1 VFRYI
6 LPISEGKARIRPL
19 NVVKCACW
27 NSNRKILFFP
37 PIIAMLR
44 LKSQLLVTLDN
55 IRPMDK
61 ALDKISYFEEG
72 WAKRSSRRGL
82 INLRNFK
89 SN

>member
-1 VFRYI
+1 
-6 LPISEGKARIRPL
+6 
-19 NVVKCACW
+19 
-27 NSNRKILFFP
+27 
-37 PIIAMLR
+37 

-82 INLRNFK
+82 INLRNYK